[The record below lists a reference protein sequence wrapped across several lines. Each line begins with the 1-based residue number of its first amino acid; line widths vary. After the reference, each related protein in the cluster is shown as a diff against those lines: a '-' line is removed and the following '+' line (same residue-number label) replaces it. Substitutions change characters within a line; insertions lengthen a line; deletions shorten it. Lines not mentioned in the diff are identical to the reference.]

1 MAFRIN
7 SNIPA
12 QNAYRS
18 LQVTSDQQS
27 KALERL
33 SSGFR
38 INRASDDASGLTT
51 SEQLRSLVG
60 GIGVSI
66 RNAQDGI
73 GVIQTAEGAL
83 TEVHSILQRM
93 RDLAVAA
100 SNEGAVDSTSTG
112 ASQSEVDALNLELD
126 RISDVTRFGN
136 TKLLD
141 GNYSKKFVVGA
152 KGDAADQID
161 VTIAAVDSTTLGVDG
176 VDLSTLAN
184 STAAIGDIDTAIATV
199 SAARGSLG
207 AIQNRLE
214 HTINNLSVTRENL
227 AASESRIRDADM
239 AEEMVKFTRS
249 QIMTQAG
256 TAMLAQANQAPSA
269 VLALLK

>member
-1 MAFRIN
+1 MSFRIN

-12 QNAYRS
+12 QNAYNNLR
-18 LQVTSDQQS
+18 VTSDHQS

-38 INRASDDASGLTT
+38 INRAGDDASGLVV
-51 SEQLRSLVG
+51 SENLRSLIG
-60 GIGVSI
+60 GIGVAV

-141 GNYSKKFVVGA
+141 GNYSKKLVVGA